1 MILWVTE
8 TISSAP
14 PLKLNFN
21 IQMFIP
27 FVLNGLYV
35 FVLMMFNFQIETL
48 KIEIMYKVIKKN
60 VYMNSLVSIA

>member
-35 FVLMMFNFQIETL
+35 FVLMMFYFQIETL
-48 KIEIMYKVIKKN
+48 KIEIMY
-60 VYMNSLVSIA
+60 SH